1 MLPPANDSPPIIT
14 VGNVQEA
21 VVDGIRDMILQ
32 CQLKPGDRLRQD
44 ELANT
49 FGVSTMPIREALR
62 QLQAEGLVV
71 FRPRRG
77 AIVASLSVSEYE
89 EIYRIR
95 EELEALACQWAT
107 ENFDQIP
114 IDRLRLLLEEIE
126 SAEADQADGH
136 RADVHRRLQLVRE
149 FFFTVFE
156 AGGKEHLLRI
166 LSNLWDLSQ
175 QYRLYFTSFPEL
187 VPQRLSNYR
196 NVYQA
201 CHNRDPEAL
210 LGAFRAIWAVRETTL
225 VPLVRK
231 EEGKRQSR

>member
-1 MLPPANDSPPIIT
+1 MLPSVNPTSPAIT

-21 VVDGIRDMILQ
+21 VVDGIRDMILKGQ
-32 CQLKPGDRLRQD
+32 FKPGDRLRQD

-95 EELEALACQWAT
+95 EELEALACHWAA

-114 IDRLRLLLEEIE
+114 LDRLRLLLVRIEAAEEEQGDI
-126 SAEADQADGH
+126 
-136 RADVHRRLQLVRE
+136 HRRLQLVRE

-156 AGGKEHLLRI
+156 ASGKEHLLRI

-175 QYRLYFTSFPEL
+175 QYRHYFTSFPEL

-201 CHNRDPEAL
+201 CHDRDPEAL
-210 LGAFRAIWAVRETTL
+210 LGAFRAIWAIREPTL
-225 VPLVRK
+225 IPLVR
-231 EEGKRQSR
+231 EEESKRQFT